1 MEENITQF
9 SHQPILKTKKPRDKK
24 KIAITV
30 SAVVIALSAGVGIY
44 KYHRHQKWLAYM
56 DKYYYP
62 FIEKH
67 GLSDYEQGDVSVE
80 SEMEYEYKGDNILFF
95 LKKPMK
101 DHFNFRV
108 RLMANPVSDTNAC
121 FDVSFDDYVYDF
133 NAEAQVDE
141 NGEWNYYVS
150 SNYYPEG
157 SSYSSGGMGFYLL
170 EDGKY
175 KESEYKSGKLTAND
189 RKVIDDI
196 QPQLKELYD
205 ELRYVLLDGIAE
217 G

>member
-1 MEENITQF
+1 MEEKITQF
-9 SHQPILKTKKPRDKK
+9 SHQTALKTKKPRDKK

-30 SAVVIALSAGVGIY
+30 SAVVIALSAGIGIY

-56 DKYYYP
+56 DRYYYP
-62 FIEKH
+62 FIKKH
-67 GLSDYEQGDVSVE
+67 GLNDYEQGDVSVE
-80 SEMEYEYKGDNILFF
+80 SEMEYEYKGDNILIYY
-95 LKKPMK
+95 KKPSK

-108 RLMANPVSDTNAC
+108 TLMANPVVNPNAC

-133 NAEAQVDE
+133 NAEANVDE
-141 NGEWNYYVS
+141 NGEWEYPVCINYYLKDS
-150 SNYYPEG
+150 SD
-157 SSYSSGGMGFYLL
+157 SLGFISLCML

-175 KESEYKSGKLTAND
+175 KESEYESEKLTVND
-189 RKVIDDI
+189 RKVLDDI

-205 ELRYVLLDGIAE
+205 EMRYVILDGIAD